1 MITVADV
8 MTTRPVAVSA
18 DTTVA
23 GALDAMRDRGI
34 SSVLVL
40 PVAGSSEYGVVT
52 KRDIVGKVVGQDL
65 NPVALYVG
73 EITSWRLVTARRS
86 WPIEQAAAVMAEAGI
101 RRLPVV
107 EEGEI
112 VGLVSDTDIFT
123 ALVPR
128 QDWESVR
135 AVRKERAL
143 RRASRPGPART
154 VVDLMS
160 VPVLTIGAGAAVL
173 DGARKMVASGVS
185 SLLALAAGGTY
196 GIVTKRDVVTKVIA
210 RWRDAQQVTVAET
223 MSTPVRTIEPIVT
236 LEECAG
242 RMEAQGVRR
251 FPVLHNQKIV
261 GIISDTDIL
270 SALEA
275 RRWSGQRRP
284 IRPASYIVADVMT
297 PSTIPVNPAGLDVVS
312 PELSI
317 WECAARLS
325 RAGAAR
331 LPVVQEGEV
340 IGTVSETDLVA
351 AIQERGGGE

>member
-8 MTTRPVAVSA
+8 MTTRPLAVRA
-18 DTTVA
+18 NTTVA
-23 GALDAMRDRGI
+23 GALDAMRDRGV

-40 PVAGSSEYGVVT
+40 PRAGSTEYGVVT
-52 KRDIVGKVVGQDL
+52 KRDIVRKVVGQNLD
-65 NPVALYVG
+65 PAALRVG
-73 EITSWRLVTARRS
+73 EISSWRLVTASRY
-86 WPIEQAAAVMAEAGI
+86 WTIEQAASVMTEAGV
-101 RRLPVV
+101 RRLPVA
-107 EEGEI
+107 GGGGI
-112 VGLVSDTDIFT
+112 LGLVSDTDIFT

-143 RRASRPGPART
+143 RRASRPGAAKT

-160 VPVLTIGAGAAVL
+160 APVLTISVGATALVAAK
-173 DGARKMVASGVS
+173 KMVASGVS
-185 SLLALAAGGTY
+185 SLLSITGRGAR
-196 GIVTKRDVVTKVIA
+196 GIVTKRDLVTKVIA
-210 RWRDAQQVTVAET
+210 RGRNVEQVTVAEI
-223 MSTPVRTIEPIVT
+223 MSAPIRTIEPT
-236 LEECAG
+236 ATMEDCAT

-251 FPVLHNQKIV
+251 FPVLQDGHAA

-270 SALEA
+270 AAVEA
-275 RRWSGQRRP
+275 HRWSGLRRSTQP
-284 IRPASYIVADVMT
+284 TSYIVADVMT
-297 PSTIPVNPAGLDVVS
+297 LATVSLNPAGMDVVS

-317 WECAARLS
+317 WDCAATLA
-325 RAGAAR
+325 RAGVAR